1 MLLCYEILYF
11 SGAIMLAWTSILFSF
26 LFSSVAVAEENV
38 IYKEKTEVDFEAVD
52 VEGQLKKPAGDL
64 IMSRSNVVFNPL
76 LPPRLHFNQEM
87 MQSIND
93 VK

>member
-1 MLLCYEILYF
+1 MIF
-11 SGAIMLAWTSILFSF
+11 WTSILFSYF
-26 LFSSVAVAEENV
+26 FGNTVLAEENV

-93 VK
+93 IK

>member
-1 MLLCYEILYF
+1 
-11 SGAIMLAWTSILFSF
+11 MLAWTSILFSF